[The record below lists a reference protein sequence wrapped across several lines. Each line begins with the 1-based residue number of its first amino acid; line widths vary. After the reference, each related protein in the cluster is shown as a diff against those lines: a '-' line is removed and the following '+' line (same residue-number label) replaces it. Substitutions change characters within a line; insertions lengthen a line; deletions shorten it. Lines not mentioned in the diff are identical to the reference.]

1 MAVRARQMTGPAV
14 RLPRHASG
22 GVGATRHVT
31 RVGTVLAAVFVVW
44 ATSVS
49 WASQAGPPATPPVAP
64 PATGALVQAEP
75 PENFRRVCIRCHT
88 SDRVVQG
95 RRFRSQFEELIE
107 QMVARGAVVNDEDYE
122 VIIKY
127 LVTEFGRVDVNKA
140 TAVDLAEVLHL
151 EAADADAIVA
161 ARKTAGRFADFD
173 ALIAAP
179 GVPVAALQKRRDA
192 LFF

>member
-1 MAVRARQMTGPAV
+1 
-14 RLPRHASG
+14 
-22 GVGATRHVT
+22 
-31 RVGTVLAAVFVVW
+31 VLAAVFAVW
-44 ATSVS
+44 ASSAAWTSR
-49 WASQAGPPATPPVAP
+49 AGQSPPSTQAP
-64 PATGALVQAEP
+64 PAAAGAPDHVEP

-107 QMVARGAVVNDEDYE
+107 QMIARGAVVNDEDYD

-140 TAVDLAEVLHL
+140 TAAELAEVLHL
-151 EAADADAIVA
+151 EAADAEAIVA
-161 ARKTAGRFADFD
+161 ARKAAGRFADFA
-173 ALIAAP
+173 ALVAAP
-179 GVPVAALQKRRDA
+179 GVPVEALTKRRDA

>member
-1 MAVRARQMTGPAV
+1 MPGRIGRVDAGVAGMRRRVALAVTG
-14 RLPRHASG
+14 
-22 GVGATRHVT
+22 
-31 RVGTVLAAVFVVW
+31 LAW
-44 ATSVS
+44 ATSVA
-49 WASQAGPPATPPVAP
+49 WASHAGPPVQAP
-64 PATGALVQAEP
+64 AVPSTAAAPVQAEP

-122 VIIKY
+122 VILKY

-140 TAVDLAEVLHL
+140 NAADLAEVLHL

-161 ARKTAGRFADFD
+161 ARKTAGRFADFA

-179 GVPVAALQKRRDA
+179 GVPVDALKKRRDA

>member
-1 MAVRARQMTGPAV
+1 MRD
-14 RLPRHASG
+14 
-22 GVGATRHVT
+22 VT
-31 RVGTVLAAVFVVW
+31 RRGAILAFVFAVW
-44 ATSVS
+44 SSSVA
-49 WASQAGPPATPPVAP
+49 WTAGAGQVAP
-64 PATGALVQAEP
+64 SPAPLATEIKQAEP

-107 QMVARGAVVNDEDYE
+107 QMVARGAVVNDEDYD

-140 TAVDLAEVLHL
+140 SAAALAEVLHL
-151 EAADADAIVA
+151 EPAEADAIVA

-173 ALIAAP
+173 ALVAAP
-179 GVPVAALQKRRDA
+179 GVPVAALTKRRDA

>member
-1 MAVRARQMTGPAV
+1 MPGRIGRADAGLADMRRRMALAVTGVA
-14 RLPRHASG
+14 
-22 GVGATRHVT
+22 
-31 RVGTVLAAVFVVW
+31 W
-44 ATSVS
+44 ATSVA
-49 WASQAGPPATPPVAP
+49 WASHAGPPVQAPATPSAAAAP
-64 PATGALVQAEP
+64 VQAEP

-107 QMVARGAVVNDEDYE
+107 QMVARGAVVNDDDYD

-140 TAVDLAEVLHL
+140 TAADLAEVLHL
-151 EAADADAIVA
+151 EAADAAAIVA
-161 ARKTAGRFADFD
+161 ARKAAGRFADFD

-179 GVPVAALQKRRDA
+179 GVPVEALTKRRDA

>member
-1 MAVRARQMTGPAV
+1 MRGRTALVASGVVLWATAVAWASHGGQPASPPPAGPA
-14 RLPRHASG
+14 
-22 GVGATRHVT
+22 
-31 RVGTVLAAVFVVW
+31 AAVHSEV
-44 ATSVS
+44 
-49 WASQAGPPATPPVAP
+49 
-64 PATGALVQAEP
+64 EP

-107 QMVARGAVVNDEDYE
+107 QMIARGAVVNDEDYE

-140 TAVDLAEVLHL
+140 TAADLAEVLHL
-151 EAADADAIVA
+151 EPADAAAIVA
-161 ARKTAGRFADFD
+161 ARKTAGRFADFE

-179 GVPVAALQKRRDA
+179 GVPVDALKKRRDA